1 MGSPYV
7 LRNES
12 SSYFLNAL
20 MRPLRQK
27 PEIEIGEEG
36 GIRRTFLRYT
46 KERRSARENSL
57 ERSPWDPYY
66 PLPSSST
73 CVTAATTARLHLK
86 CRLDPGEAAR
96 LRGFQKQDICPR
108 GLASS
113 SEAYSHSAAVK

>member
-46 KERRSARENSL
+46 KERRSARENSI

-66 PLPSSST
+66 PFLP
-73 CVTAATTARLHLK
+73 V
-86 CRLDPGEAAR
+86 
-96 LRGFQKQDICPR
+96 LRVLQPR
-108 GLASS
+108 PPQGCI
-113 SEAYSHSAAVK
+113 